1 MPDSRGIHLCTRH
14 NHVVVFATVCQMPRM
29 RTFAVLS
36 ILLPVAVAPVAWGA
50 GALTG
55 TLSASDLALI
65 DRVTWG
71 VNTSTAVQY
80 MAMGRDRWLD
90 AQLHPA
96 PGDRLPGAAQAIVAA
111 MPIAAKPVAES
122 AIALAAQSKAANQV
136 EDIEQKKA
144 AQQGYQQAM
153 NDAARQAATRSL
165 LRDLY
170 SPDQLREKMT
180 WFWFNHFN
188 VLQAK
193 SDIRATIGDYEDH
206 ALRPYA

>member
-1 MPDSRGIHLCTRH
+1 MP
-14 NHVVVFATVCQMPRM
+14 HVRILALFTV
-29 RTFAVLS
+29 
-36 ILLPVAVAPVAWGA
+36 LLPVALAPVCWGA

-111 MPIAAKPVAES
+111 IPIATKPMAETT
-122 AIALAAQSKAANQV
+122 IALAAQS
-136 EDIEQKKA
+136 
-144 AQQGYQQAM
+144 
-153 NDAARQAATRSL
+153 
-165 LRDLY
+165 
-170 SPDQLREKMT
+170 
-180 WFWFNHFN
+180 
-188 VLQAK
+188 
-193 SDIRATIGDYEDH
+193 
-206 ALRPYA
+206 

>member
-1 MPDSRGIHLCTRH
+1 MP
-14 NHVVVFATVCQMPRM
+14 HVRILALFTV
-29 RTFAVLS
+29 
-36 ILLPVAVAPVAWGA
+36 LLPVALAPVCWGA

-65 DRVTWG
+65 DRVSWG
-71 VNTSTAVQY
+71 VNTSTAMQY

-96 PGDRLPGAAQAIVAA
+96 PGDRLPAAAQAIVAA

-188 VLQAK
+188 VLQAQV
-193 SDIRATIGDYEDH
+193 ATS
-206 ALRPYA
+206 ARPSATTKTTRCAPMRSAGSAISSRRR